1 MQYNLAMSGHSKW
14 SKVKHQKAL
23 KDPRKSK
30 LFSQLT
36 QQIQIAARTG
46 EPDPDKNPTLRK
58 SVEAAR
64 AANIPKDN
72 IERAIAKGAGHNSA
86 PGGAGLESI
95 TLEGYGPGGVAVM
108 LQAETD
114 NRNRTVAEVRRIFKQ
129 YEGSLGEPGSAAY
142 VFGEDPENPQFCLS
156 ITDLGVRSRFDQLI
170 GELRDHPDII
180 EVFNNLE
187 N

>member
-1 MQYNLAMSGHSKW
+1 
-14 SKVKHQKAL
+14 
-23 KDPRKSK
+23 
-30 LFSQLT
+30 
-36 QQIQIAARTG
+36 
-46 EPDPDKNPTLRK
+46 
-58 SVEAAR
+58 
-64 AANIPKDN
+64 
-72 IERAIAKGAGHNSA
+72 
-86 PGGAGLESI
+86 
-95 TLEGYGPGGVAVM
+95 LEGYGPGGVAVM